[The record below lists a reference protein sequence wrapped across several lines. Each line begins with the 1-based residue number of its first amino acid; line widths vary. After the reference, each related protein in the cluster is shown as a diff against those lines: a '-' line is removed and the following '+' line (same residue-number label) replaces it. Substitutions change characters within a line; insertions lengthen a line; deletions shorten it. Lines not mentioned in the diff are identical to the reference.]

1 MSLANQKKNK
11 QQNELL
17 HSVLPGF
24 IVNQMIQEGLRLN
37 GTKSFFDGFQSLQFH
52 KAKVHHYEQV
62 SILFADIKG
71 FMGKL
76 LQTICKYII
85 KIKIFSNSNRHH
97 TLGTIDVAIVQ
108 NSCPPDLNLLL
119 LNWFGRD

>member
-76 LQTICKYII
+76 LSVNNCQNKNILEIQV
-85 KIKIFSNSNRHH
+85 SSNRHH
-97 TLGTIDVAIVQ
+97 TLGAIDVAMIQ
-108 NSCPPDLNLLL
+108 NSCPPGLD
-119 LNWFGRD
+119 

>member
-11 QQNELL
+11 QQHELL

-24 IVNQMIQEGLRLN
+24 IVNEMIQDVTLN
-37 GTKSFFDGFQSLQFH
+37 EKKSFFAEFQSLQFH
-52 KAKVHHYEQV
+52 KPKVHHYEQV

-76 LQTICKYII
+76 LSVNNCQNKNILEIQV
-85 KIKIFSNSNRHH
+85 SSNRHH
-97 TLGTIDVAIVQ
+97 TLAQWKVVVLFNIK
-108 NSCPPDLNLLL
+108 
-119 LNWFGRD
+119 

>member
-11 QQNELL
+11 QQHELL

-24 IVNQMIQEGLRLN
+24 IVNQMIQDVTLN
-37 GTKSFFDGFQSLQFH
+37 EKKSFFAEFQSLQFH
-52 KAKVHHYEQV
+52 KPKVHHYEQV

-97 TLGTIDVAIVQ
+97 TLGTIDVAIIQ

-119 LNWFGRD
+119 LN

>member
-1 MSLANQKKNK
+1 MSLANQKKNI

-17 HSVLPGF
+17 HSVLPSF
-24 IVNQMIQEGLRLN
+24 IVNQMIQDGLKLN
-37 GTKSFFDGFQSLQFH
+37 ESKKSFFTEFQSVQFH

-76 LQTICKYII
+76 L
-85 KIKIFSNSNRHH
+85 S
-97 TLGTIDVAIVQ
+97 
-108 NSCPPDLNLLL
+108 LNTRLSK
-119 LNWFGRD
+119 

>member
-1 MSLANQKKNK
+1 METHHCFEMSLANQKKNK
-11 QQNELL
+11 QQHELL

-24 IVNQMIQEGLRLN
+24 IVNQMIQDGLRSSEEK
-37 GTKSFFDGFQSLQFH
+37 KSFFAELQSLQFH

-76 LQTICKYII
+76 I
-85 KIKIFSNSNRHH
+85 SVN
-97 TLGTIDVAIVQ
+97 TL
-108 NSCPPDLNLLL
+108 SK
-119 LNWFGRD
+119 

>member
-1 MSLANQKKNK
+1 METHHCFEMSLANQKKNK

-85 KIKIFSNSNRHH
+85 KIKIFSNSSFIKQ
-97 TLGTIDVAIVQ
+97 TSYL
-108 NSCPPDLNLLL
+108 
-119 LNWFGRD
+119 RDY

>member
-11 QQNELL
+11 QQHELL
-17 HSVLPGF
+17 HALLPGF
-24 IVNQMIQEGLRLN
+24 IVNQMIQDGLRLHE
-37 GTKSFFDGFQSLQFH
+37 KKSSFFAEFQSLQFH

-76 LQTICKYII
+76 L
-85 KIKIFSNSNRHH
+85 SVN
-97 TLGTIDVAIVQ
+97 TL
-108 NSCPPDLNLLL
+108 SK
-119 LNWFGRD
+119 